1 MNLQNA
7 IKRKKAE
14 LYEYSLG
21 INKGENFF
29 YKSILHHIIS
39 LEIAC
44 QNNLGGISYEEICK
58 YIPNI
63 IGSRSSIQ
71 SILNDGL
78 DLKLFEKTPQ
88 KTDLRIKKYTLSK
101 DYEMMTNNWITKQK
115 EIFVE

>member
-1 MNLQNA
+1 M
-7 IKRKKAE
+7 
-14 LYEYSLG
+14 
-21 INKGENFF
+21 
-29 YKSILHHIIS
+29 
-39 LEIAC
+39 EIAYK
-44 QNNLGGISYEEICK
+44 NNSGGISYEEICK

-101 DYEMMTNNWITKQK
+101 DYEMMTNNWISKQK